1 MTFYSR
7 ELRNMV
13 YFEVYR
19 FNPSVYGRR
28 KCVVCEG
35 MVLSSF
41 RPIEVLIPYDI
52 HSILRRAV
60 VKKYI
65 ALKTTSNKRVTI
77 PGTEKIASIYDRK
90 RLKQLTGKEATIPER
105 ISMRIRTLQRASD
118 RMLFAYWNE
127 LPSYIYSSEA
137 LILLALYYVR
147 SRLGMKMFR
156 FEDLEHVKKFV
167 KKVHY
172 LDGVLINHNDVY
184 VYVPRPVNHVHYND
198 IRRAF
203 LSLRIEQH
211 EQLSEEEY
219 GEEQYDEEEEYD
231 EELPI

>member
-1 MTFYSR
+1 
-7 ELRNMV
+7 MV

-28 KCVVCEG
+28 KYVVCEG

-41 RPIEVLIPYDI
+41 RHIEVLIPYDI
-52 HSILRRAV
+52 YSILRRAV
-60 VKKYI
+60 VKKYV
-65 ALKTTSNKRVTI
+65 ALRTTSNKRVTI
-77 PGTEKIASIYDRK
+77 SGTERIASIYDRK
-90 RLKQLTGKEATIPER
+90 RLRQLTGKEATIPER
-105 ISMRIRTLQRASD
+105 ISMRIRTLRRISD
-118 RMLFAYWNE
+118 RMLFAYWSE
-127 LPSYIYSSEA
+127 VPSYMYSSRA

-156 FEDLEHVKKFV
+156 FEDLEQVKKFA

-172 LDGVLINHNDVY
+172 LDGVLIDHNDIY

-203 LSLRIEQH
+203 ISLRIEEQH
-211 EQLSEEEY
+211 EHPKEEHYEEELY
-219 GEEQYDEEEEYD
+219 GEEGYD